1 MNLELH
7 DHGRVD
13 GQVELPIAAALPLQ
27 LNRSGPI
34 AGRLNANLRE
44 LGLLSMLYPD
54 KVQDSRG
61 QLKVDL
67 QLTGTWDKTAFHGN
81 AQLLN
86 GGAFLPPLG
95 IQLEDIELHSVFD
108 KDRMEL
114 KTIRLSSGGGS
125 LTGQGSLMLESWQPR
140 NYRFKLEGERF
151 MLFNLPDLLVRI
163 APDLTIDGNHN
174 RYRISGLLT
183 VNELL
188 AKSSKK
194 SNVVQN
200 SPDLVIVD
208 AESAKQ
214 KSLALK
220 HDINLE
226 LILGEKVLIDSSGID
241 AKLDGRLQLRSNK
254 RQELVAFGEIQVEK
268 GKYSSYGVSLNIER
282 GYLFFSGGPLD
293 QPSLDVLALRRAGE
307 VKAGVKVTGTAK
319 QPIVKLYSEPVMPD
333 TDILSYIVLGRRLS
347 SDSGGQQQGLL
358 MTAAG
363 ALLSQGESV
372 ALQEKLKS
380 YLGLDVLDINAGDG
394 DVNSSIITTGKY
406 LNPDLY
412 ISLGYSLFSNTNEVK
427 VRYNLSPD
435 WELESTIGTESGVDL
450 FYKID
455 IQ

>member
-1 MNLELH
+1 
-7 DHGRVD
+7 
-13 GQVELPIAAALPLQ
+13 
-27 LNRSGPI
+27 
-34 AGRLNANLRE
+34 
-44 LGLLSMLYPD
+44 
-54 KVQDSRG
+54 
-61 QLKVDL
+61 
-67 QLTGTWDKTAFHGN
+67 
-81 AQLLN
+81 
-86 GGAFLPPLG
+86 
-95 IQLEDIELHSVFD
+95 
-108 KDRMEL
+108 MEL

-363 ALLSQGESV
+363 AASVSGESV